1 MTSFI
6 QKHLSAFVAL
16 LISIVGWVYTATT
29 AMNKAEDSAY
39 HLEQINRNGTE
50 MAQRSAWRIDML
62 EKDVTKLD
70 VRLNSAVS
78 DIIQIKSD
86 VRVVAD
92 WVEDQKRK
100 SRAYESSA
108 LSKKE
113 PYKQVN

>member
-1 MTSFI
+1 MKKFI
-6 QKHLSAFVAL
+6 ENYLSAIVAA

-29 AMNKAEDSAY
+29 AINKAEDTA
-39 HLEQINRNGTE
+39 HHMEIINRNGTE

-62 EKDVTKLD
+62 EKDFTKLD

-86 VRVVAD
+86 VRVVAE

-100 SRAYESSA
+100 TRIHENSSLSQKDAYQ
-108 LSKKE
+108 L
-113 PYKQVN
+113 PH